1 MPLLKGPRDE
11 VVKEEEVPERNAEHG
26 CPCLRGAWEAAVEM
40 KPSVQD

>member
-11 VVKEEEVPERNAEHG
+11 VAKEEEVPERNAEYG